1 MADYIPYEAIGT
13 PLCESKFTAPRI
25 PSAPISLFISITSR
39 CNMACRHCAVYSPD
53 IEYGPDLSTEQW
65 LAFIEEIARLKV
77 FRVKISGG
85 EPFVREDIFT
95 LLDALYDH
103 PIRLSINTNATLI
116 DEAAARRL
124 ARYTDRLDD
133 IMVSLD
139 GSCAQSHDALRGP
152 GTFDR
157 VVRGI
162 RRLTEHVGK
171 VTAYCTVTR
180 LNRDELPR
188 ILELSRSLGIVS
200 TKFNELLP
208 EGRAV
213 ANGADLHLSRS
224 ERIDVIDQLR
234 EMKNTP
240 GNVTGTFIEVDDIF
254 DTIRENETYTA
265 SQDDQPPSFL
275 DGCGALVRE
284 CAVRPDGWA
293 TPCDRL
299 PTLTAGRILETPL
312 DVIWR
317 ESETFTYF
325 RSRFVTPLS
334 SLPQCGDCPYAAGCT
349 GGCPAGAYAE
359 HGTIM
364 APDPACCYRLY
375 REGEV

>member
-1 MADYIPYEAIGT
+1 
-13 PLCESKFTAPRI
+13 
-25 PSAPISLFISITSR
+25 
-39 CNMACRHCAVYSPD
+39 MACRHCAVYSPD
-53 IEYGPDLSTEQW
+53 ITYGPDLSTEQW

-95 LLDALYDH
+95 LLDALYDL

-116 DEAAARRL
+116 DDAAARHL

-139 GSCAQSHDALRGP
+139 GSCARTHDALRGP

-157 VVRGI
+157 AVRGI
-162 RRLTEHVGK
+162 RHLTEKVGK

-180 LNRDELPR
+180 LNKEELPR
-188 ILELSRSLGIVS
+188 IFELSRSLGIVG

-213 ANGADLHLSRS
+213 ENGADLHLSRS
-224 ERIDVIDQLR
+224 ERTAVIDQLR
-234 EMKNTP
+234 EMKSIS
-240 GNVTGTFIEVDDIF
+240 GGVTGTFIEVDDIF
-254 DTIRENETYTA
+254 DTIREIETHKIPE
-265 SQDDQPPSFL
+265 DDTLPSFL

-284 CAVRPDGWA
+284 CAIRPDGWA

-299 PTLTAGRILETPL
+299 PALTAGRILETPL

-334 SLPQCGDCPYAAGCT
+334 SLPQCGDCPYTAGCT

-359 HGTIM
+359 YGTIM
-364 APDPACCYRLY
+364 APDPACCYRLHL
-375 REGEV
+375 EGGA